1 MTMAFLLDTCVLSES
16 SKSKPHPTVV
26 NFVNRAENLIIPV
39 AALMELQLGIM
50 KMCGT
55 NPLKAVQLSNWYQ
68 ELTSGEIPIAETDR
82 HVCEVWG
89 TLAADPRLRNLII
102 QRPDAKKARTGQ
114 DLHIAAAALV
124 HRAAIATFN
133 VKDFLLI
140 DSCYPLPG
148 IYNPMDGVWHAK
160 MEPLYEPENLQTR
173 APAYA

>member
-16 SKSKPHPTVV
+16 SKSKPHPLVIDFFHT
-26 NFVNRAENLIIPV
+26 AGNLIIPV

-50 KMCGT
+50 KVCET
-55 NPLKAVQLSNWYQ
+55 NPVKAVQLSNWYQ
-68 ELTSGEIPIAETDR
+68 TLVSGDIPIAETDR

-89 TLAADPRLRNLII
+89 TLAADPRLRHMVIP
-102 QRPDAKKARTGQ
+102 RPDTKRLRAGQ

-140 DSCYPLPG
+140 NSYYPLPG
-148 IYNPMDGVWHAK
+148 IYNPMEGVWHAR
-160 MEPLYEPENLQTR
+160 MEPLYGRQLVATQ
-173 APAYA
+173 